1 MKKKLNNLPKKLN
14 VWILQTGEPIII
26 DGKNSRLM
34 RGMNLANKLVD
45 QGHKVLF
52 FSSNFDHQKKKFRYN
67 NNKIVKYNRNLSFN
81 LIQSPGYKKNISL
94 KRFYDHLIMAI
105 NLNKIINKKK
115 DKPDIAFIGYPPIEI
130 AYVMARWLNKKN
142 IPYILDVKD
151 QWPDLI
157 VDTFSKKLRFLIRFF
172 LYPYYYCFKK
182 TIEYS
187 SSITSMSNS
196 FIKWSL
202 KFSKKK
208 INKSFNK
215 VIPLVSNK
223 KKINITNKISSD
235 KWCNKYKIFKKNSF
249 NILFLGSI
257 SRSFDFETL
266 IKCAKEIKNINI
278 KFIICGD
285 GELKEYLIKNSKG
298 LENIKFTGWID
309 INKINSI
316 ANRSSIAIAPYKNLK
331 NFKDNIPNKI
341 LDYISHGLPILTPLK
356 GEVASLIKNKKIG
369 LHYKDGSSISLKKKI
384 YELLNDKKKLNL
396 YSSNVK
402 KIYKSD
408 YNYNLVYE
416 NAVNLIEKVYKKK
429 NSV

>member
-1 MKKKLNNLPKKLN
+1 M
-14 VWILQTGEPIII
+14 
-26 DGKNSRLM
+26 
-34 RGMNLANKLVD
+34 
-45 QGHKVLF
+45 
-52 FSSNFDHQKKKFRYN
+52 
-67 NNKIVKYNRNLSFN
+67 
-81 LIQSPGYKKNISL
+81 
-94 KRFYDHLIMAI
+94 
-105 NLNKIINKKK
+105 
-115 DKPDIAFIGYPPIEI
+115 
-130 AYVMARWLNKKN
+130 
-142 IPYILDVKD
+142 
-151 QWPDLI
+151 
-157 VDTFSKKLRFLIRFF
+157 
-172 LYPYYYCFKK
+172 
-182 TIEYS
+182 
-187 SSITSMSNS
+187 
-196 FIKWSL
+196 
-202 KFSKKK
+202 
-208 INKSFNK
+208 
-215 VIPLVSNK
+215 
-223 KKINITNKISSD
+223 
-235 KWCNKYKIFKKNSF
+235 
-249 NILFLGSI
+249 FLGSI

-369 LHYKDGSSISLKKKI
+369 LQYKDGSSMSLKKKI
-384 YELLNDKKKLNL
+384 YEFLNDKKKLNL
-396 YSSNVK
+396 YSGNVK